1 MASPVLE
8 VTKGLRVT
16 LEALPGK
23 ADEVE
28 RLLREARAIVEAED
42 GTIAWFAVR
51 LGPTTFGIFDVFFD
65 EAARQAHLSGQVAQ
79 ALVGLSREPTT
90 GHERVAHARNG
101 IFQSLRRQLG
111 RVAVGPLVVIG

>member
-79 ALVGLSREPTT
+79 ALVDEAGKLFEKPEIEPLDV
-90 GHERVAHARNG
+90 VASKLPG
-101 IFQSLRRQLG
+101 
-111 RVAVGPLVVIG
+111 